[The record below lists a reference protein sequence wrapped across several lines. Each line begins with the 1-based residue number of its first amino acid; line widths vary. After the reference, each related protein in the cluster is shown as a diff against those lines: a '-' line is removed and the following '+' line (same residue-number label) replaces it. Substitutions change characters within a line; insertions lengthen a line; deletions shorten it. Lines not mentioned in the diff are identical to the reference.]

1 MDLDNNVDIS
11 VDISANII
19 DDNVKLNIQ
28 EVSGNTVAIIS
39 NALENFD
46 KLRMTYNN
54 QSTTI
59 SSPINTTSSFS
70 IKLLKDSLILV
81 INLFEVGI
89 KSEYLISLLSIF
101 CSK

>member
-46 KLRMTYNN
+46 KLRMTDNN

-59 SSPINTTSSFS
+59 SSPI
-70 IKLLKDSLILV
+70 IKK
-81 INLFEVGI
+81 
-89 KSEYLISLLSIF
+89 
-101 CSK
+101 